1 MEDRPMSAEFAI
13 ALAVIAFG
21 SMWACW
27 KLGFEAGQNDILDKY
42 QEYYRKRR
50 ASEQEQ
56 KE

>member
-1 MEDRPMSAEFAI
+1 MSAEFAI